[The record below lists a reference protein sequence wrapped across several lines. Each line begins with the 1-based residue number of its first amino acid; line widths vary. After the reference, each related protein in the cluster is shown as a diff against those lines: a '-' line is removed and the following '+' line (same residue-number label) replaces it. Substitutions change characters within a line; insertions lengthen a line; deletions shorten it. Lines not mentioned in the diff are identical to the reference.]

1 MARRV
6 VTEPC
11 NVPVNF
17 RVTET
22 MKRELDAAADEEH
35 ISSTEWVGK
44 AIQEKLDRERNIES
58 QISDD
63 DFERRVVDIVTK
75 MLNERKMAERRS

>member
-1 MARRV
+1 MARRI

-35 ISSTEWVGK
+35 ISSTEWVRK
-44 AIQEKLDRERNIES
+44 AIQEKH
-58 QISDD
+58 
-63 DFERRVVDIVTK
+63 
-75 MLNERKMAERRS
+75 ERKRRIGSDIADNEHRETIRSVVEEMLDEKKREND

>member
-17 RVTET
+17 RVTAT

-35 ISSTEWVGK
+35 ISSTEWVRK
-44 AIQEKLDRERNIES
+44 AIQERLDRRARPA
-58 QISDD
+58 SDIAD
-63 DFERRVVDIVTK
+63 DKLRETIRSVVEE
-75 MLNERKMAERRS
+75 MLEEKKRAK

>member
-1 MARRV
+1 MARRI

-35 ISSTEWVGK
+35 ISSTEWVRK
-44 AIQEKLDRERNIES
+44 AIQEKLDRKMRIGSDIADNELRETIRSVVEEMLEEKKKAGER
-58 QISDD
+58 
-63 DFERRVVDIVTK
+63 
-75 MLNERKMAERRS
+75 

>member
-35 ISSTEWVGK
+35 ISSTEWVRK
-44 AIQEKLDRERNIES
+44 AIQERLDRKTRPAPDIA
-58 QISDD
+58 DD
-63 DFERRVVDIVTK
+63 ELRETIRSVIAEMQEEK
-75 MLNERKMAERRS
+75 KRK